1 MLPEKR
7 ILGFVDASRK
17 IVRSPE
23 VGVESLHQRAMS
35 ADDIFGLGAG
45 LKAKDLV
52 GLLLRHW
59 PARRTALPRCRVGL
73 RVLPPGG
80 GAVGGRRSRY
90 AANKARLSS
99 SISASNAISVGTSSA
114 SSCVP

>member
-35 ADDIFGLGAG
+35 ADDFFSLGSG

-52 GLLLRHW
+52 GLLMRHW
-59 PARRTALPRCRVGL
+59 PARRTSPPRCRIGL
-73 RVLPPGG
+73 RVLTPAGIP
-80 GAVGGRRSRY
+80 AVKIR
-90 AANKARLSS
+90 
-99 SISASNAISVGTSSA
+99 
-114 SSCVP
+114 CQ

>member
-35 ADDIFGLGAG
+35 ADDIFGLGTG
-45 LKAKDLV
+45 LKPKDLV

-59 PARRTALPRCRVGL
+59 PARRAALPRCRIGL
-73 RVLPPGG
+73 RVFTPGG
-80 GAVGGRRSRY
+80 VPAVKIR
-90 AANKARLSS
+90 
-99 SISASNAISVGTSSA
+99 
-114 SSCVP
+114 CQ